1 MSFLDPSE
9 RRVIAL
15 ILVAIGLLGAFFW
28 GKEKVR
34 YEYGVAHTWAAVA
47 SDMDSLCWAVS
58 RASPIDVKATAD
70 LSYTHL
76 FGETLGDKYDPRTD
90 TSIKSLFLGEGNKVS
105 IRYWLP
111 RDQERKVVFV
121 TDAPLRQ
128 GFSHK
133 FIHWIVTIDGK
144 AQMISTAEFASLVAR
159 SPPSIE
165 N

>member
-1 MSFLDPSE
+1 MPFSNPRE
-9 RRVIAL
+9 RRLIAL
-15 ILVAIGLLGAFFW
+15 VLVASGLLVAFVW

-47 SDMDSLCWAVS
+47 SDMDILCWAVS
-58 RASPIDVKATAD
+58 RASPIDVKPTSD

-90 TSIKSLFLGEGNKVS
+90 TSIKSLFLGEGNEVS

-111 RDQERKVVFV
+111 RDSERKVVFV

-128 GFSHK
+128 GFSYK
-133 FIHWIVTIDGK
+133 YVHWIVTIDGK
-144 AQMISTAEFASLVAR
+144 AQMISPAEFASLVAR
-159 SPPSIE
+159 SAPSIE
-165 N
+165 K

>member
-1 MSFLDPSE
+1 MSFSNPRKL
-9 RRVIAL
+9 RLIAL
-15 ILVAIGLLGAFFW
+15 ILAAIGLFGAFFW

-34 YEYGVAHTWAAVA
+34 YEYGVSHTWAYVV
-47 SDMDSLCWAVS
+47 SQMDMLCWAVS

-111 RDQERKVVFV
+111 RDSERKVVFV
-121 TDAPLRQ
+121 SDAPLRQ

-133 FIHWIVTIDGK
+133 LFHWIVTIDGK
-144 AQMISTAEFASLVAR
+144 AQMISTAEFASLIAR
-159 SPPSIE
+159 STPSIE
-165 N
+165 K